1 MKTMIAL
8 TTALALAASVAIAQ
22 PGPGRAG
29 KGPGFNFGPSN
40 TRGWS
45 LMTPQERTEHRN
57 KMLSFKTY
65 EECDAY
71 RTEHHKLMEA
81 RAKEKGARVPI
92 VPRQNMCER
101 MKQAGRLS

>member
-1 MKTMIAL
+1 MKTMIAIA
-8 TTALALAASVAIAQ
+8 TASVLASSIALAQ
-22 PGPGRAG
+22 PGPGMGG

-81 RAKEKGARVPI
+81 RAKEKGAQVPA

-101 MKQAGRLS
+101 MKQAGRLG